1 MLAVGT
7 RHRVRLVDAATGIVR
22 WEEKSDREANRDISR
37 VTMSPDG
44 RFVASVSIFEEFWK
58 LWDAVDGVDCM
69 AGARHDGKGSC
80 ICQVALDGSRESLD
94 EGCPVQAHNGTLN
107 AVAYSPCGQRLA
119 TGGEDCAVILW
130 NAGTGK
136 ADIVLQGHLQR
147 VTSLSF
153 SANGARVA
161 SGSYDNSIRVWDTT
175 TGVLLR
181 TIPLAHDD
189 HVFPTFRVPFLLL
202 PFPSSFPFSFLFLRT
217 EVVNLRIVGQR

>member
-7 RHRVRLVDAATGIVR
+7 RHRVRLVDAATGMMR

-44 RFVASVSIFEEFWK
+44 RFVASVSMFEEFWK
-58 LWDAVDGVDCM
+58 LRDAVNGVDCM
-69 AGARHDGKGSC
+69 AGARHDGTGAC
-80 ICQVALDGSRESLD
+80 TCRVTLDGSRESLD
-94 EGCPVQAHNGTLN
+94 EGCPVEAHTGTLN
-107 AVAYSPCGQRLA
+107 AVSYSPCGQRIA

-136 ADIVLQGHLQR
+136 ADIVLQGHLQC

-161 SGSYDNSIRVWDTT
+161 SGSYDNTIRVWDTM

-181 TIPLAHDD
+181 TIPLTHDD
-189 HVFPTFRVPFLLL
+189 HVFPTFRVPILHLPFSSSVPFPFLL
-202 PFPSSFPFSFLFLRT
+202 LRT
-217 EVVNLRIVGQR
+217 EVVVLRTVGQQ